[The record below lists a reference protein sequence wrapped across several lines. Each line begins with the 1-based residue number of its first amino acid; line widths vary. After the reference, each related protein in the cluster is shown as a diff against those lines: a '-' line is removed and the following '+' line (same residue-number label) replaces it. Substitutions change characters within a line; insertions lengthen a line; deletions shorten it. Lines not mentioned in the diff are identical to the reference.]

1 MRELVYIPQDI
12 STFIG
17 NDLASF
23 GSAVLTTQI
32 YAWIDNAETEL
43 PKFASHSTFGHPRS
57 QLTTSE
63 GWRNLY
69 AFGVKEGIVAIPFE
83 AAQGHLSRTYQF
95 LKYHLWTGSCAYT
108 TCPAAMADGGAA
120 LLSRHLDH
128 THSSDERDHVFGAA
142 YRNLTTRDPAHAWSS
157 GQWMT
162 ERPGGS
168 DVRGTETVATLVSNQ
183 QRGGFDAHGNPLG
196 PWRVDG
202 FKWFSSATDS
212 HVTFLLART
221 EKGISTFFAPM
232 RRAAVADMT
241 AGTGATESHLNGLTI
256 QRLKNKLGTRPV
268 PTAEIILTGM
278 RAWPIGEEGKGTREI
293 ATILNITRLHTA
305 LSAVGLWGRGLGIS
319 RAFARVRRLAS
330 GGTLLTEVPA
340 HVRTLAHNTV
350 NYAAMMHLGFFTV
363 AVTGIAEQ
371 PKSFTST
378 PMEARGVPINTV
390 AEAIALARLLA
401 PVSKAMCSKYAIAG
415 LQECMES
422 LGGIGYLEDEQE
434 FNVARLYRE
443 ANVCSIWEGTTDVLA
458 HDVVRV
464 IKGSGG
470 PEVRKVFK
478 NWVGD
483 RLDTWISEWNEA
495 KELVR
500 ADVGRLEEMY
510 ELTNEE
516 LAYQGRSVLESL
528 AWIVASVMLVED
540 VRRSGYRDEV
550 TVETAKRWISRKA
563 NRMRKDATTW
573 KHSAKLDGFI
583 AFAEASTDV
592 TAKL

>member
-1 MRELVYIPQDI
+1 MRQLVYIPEKI
-12 STFIG
+12 SPPIG
-17 NDLASF
+17 NDLSSF

-32 YAWIDNAETEL
+32 YAWIANAETEL
-43 PKFASHSTFGHPRS
+43 PKFTSHSTFGHPRS

-108 TCPAAMADGGAA
+108 TCPAAMADGAAA

-128 THSSDERDHVFGAA
+128 TNSGDERDLVFRAA
-142 YRNLTTRDPAHAWSS
+142 YRNLTSRDPALAWSS

-168 DVRGTETVATLVSNQ
+168 DVRGTETVATLVSNE
-183 QRGGFDAHGNPLG
+183 QRGGSDAHGNPLG
-196 PWRVDG
+196 PWRIDG

-212 HVTFLLART
+212 HMTLLLART

-232 RRAAVADMT
+232 RRAVVADTT
-241 AGTGATESHLNGLTI
+241 AGAGVTESELNGLAI

-268 PTAEIILTGM
+268 PTAEIVLAGM
-278 RAWPIGEEGKGTREI
+278 RAWPIGEDGRGTREI
-293 ATILNITRLHTA
+293 ATMLNITRLHTA
-305 LSAVGLWGRGLGIS
+305 MSAVGLWGRGLGIS

-330 GGTLLTEVPA
+330 GGALLAEVPA
-340 HVRTLAHNTV
+340 HVRILADNTV
-350 NYAAMMHLGFFTV
+350 NYAAMMHLGFFAV
-363 AVTGIAEQ
+363 AVTGITEH
-371 PKSFTST
+371 PKSFASA
-378 PMEARGVPINTV
+378 PMEARGVPLNTAV
-390 AEAIALARLLA
+390 EAVALARLLA
-401 PVSKAMCSKYAIAG
+401 PVAKAMCSKYAITG

-422 LGGIGYLEDEQE
+422 IGGVGYLEDEQE

-464 IKGSGG
+464 IKGRGG
-470 PEVRKVFK
+470 PEARRVFK
-478 NWVGD
+478 DWVNE
-483 RLDTWISEWNEA
+483 RLDTWTPAWNEA

-516 LAYQGRSVLESL
+516 LLYQGRSVLESL

-540 VRRSGYRDEV
+540 AGRSGYRDEA
-550 TVETAKRWISRKA
+550 TMEMAKRWISRKA
-563 NRMRKDATTW
+563 SGLHKDTAAW
-573 KHSAKLDGFI
+573 KDSARLDRLI
-583 AFAEASTDV
+583 VFAEASADV
-592 TAKL
+592 AAKL